1 MIHYGNK
8 KIIDKLNM
16 IGREENEEEEIQK
29 ILQDDKV
36 KEALLET
43 DVSKSTPKAHE
54 KERSFLFGYTLI
66 VIIICA
72 VLYYLLEFRS
82 LPVLQ
87 NYIPLFQKLVLGSM
101 LISIVFLLNRLLR
114 KILVKRIN
122 DRASAYNF
130 RSLVNFLTFLL
141 IFVIVIS
148 LVFANWYAT
157 LVSFGLV
164 SLILGLALQNP
175 LTSLF
180 GWMYLLIRKPYE
192 VGDRIKI
199 GTVYGDVMN
208 VGYFDTTLW
217 EFRGDYLSGDHPSGR
232 IVKFANSRIFS
243 EYIVNYSWPLF
254 PFIWNEVKF
263 YVSYSSDFD
272 FISLTVTRIAEKEVG
287 EAMMR
292 RVKRLKTI
300 LANSLVKE
308 LEIKEKPSV
317 IFTAHN
323 NTWIEVAV
331 RFLVEPKNSGPV
343 KSLLFTHI
351 MAELKKNPD
360 KVIFP
365 NTQVNKG

>member
-1 MIHYGNK
+1 MSIK
-8 KIIDKLNM
+8 
-16 IGREENEEEEIQK
+16 EENEEEEIQK
-29 ILQDDKV
+29 ILNDDKV
-36 KEALLET
+36 KEALQET
-43 DVSKSTPKAHE
+43 DVSKVTLKEEE
-54 KERSFLFGYTLI
+54 KERSFIFGYSLV
-66 VIIICA
+66 VIIVCA

-82 LPVLQ
+82 IPVIQ
-87 NYIPLFQKLVLGSM
+87 DYIPLLQKLVLGSM
-101 LISIVFLLNRLLR
+101 LISIVILLNRLLR
-114 KILVKRIN
+114 NIFIRRIN

-141 IFVIVIS
+141 IFVIVVS
-148 LVFANWYAT
+148 LIFANWYAT

-199 GTVYGDVMN
+199 GNVYGDVMN

-232 IVKFANSRIFS
+232 LIKFANSRIFN

-272 FISLTVTRIAEKEVG
+272 FISLTVTQIAEDEIG

-292 RVKRLKTI
+292 RVKRLKRI
-300 LANSLVKE
+300 LANSLVRQ
-308 LEIKEKPSV
+308 LDIKERPSV
-317 IFTAHN
+317 IFSAHT
-323 NTWIEVAV
+323 NTWIEVKV

-351 MAELKKNPD
+351 MKELKNHPE

-365 NTQVNKG
+365 NSIN

>member
-1 MIHYGNK
+1 MIPSKENEAEEIK
-8 KIIDKLNM
+8 KILND
-16 IGREENEEEEIQK
+16 E
-29 ILQDDKV
+29 KV
-36 KEALLET
+36 KEALIET
-43 DVSKSTPKAHE
+43 EGSKEVIPSLG
-54 KERSFLFGYTLI
+54 KERSFIFLYALI
-66 VIIICA
+66 VIIVSA
-72 VLYYLLEFRS
+72 VLYYLLEFETFA
-82 LPVLQ
+82 VIED
-87 NYIPLFQKLVLGSM
+87 YIPLLQKLVLGAM
-101 LISIVFLLNRLLR
+101 LISIVILINRLLR
-114 KILVKRIN
+114 RMLLKRIN
-122 DRASAYNF
+122 DGASAYNL
-130 RSLVNFLTFLL
+130 RSLVNFLTFLF

-148 LVFANWYAT
+148 LIFSNWYAT

-180 GWMYLLIRKPYE
+180 GWMYLLVRKPYE

-199 GTVYGDVMN
+199 GNVYGDVMN

-232 IVKFANSRIFS
+232 IIKFANSRIFI

-263 YVSYSSDFD
+263 YVSYSSDFN
-272 FISLTVTRIAEKEVG
+272 FISLSVTKIAEKEVG

-292 RVKRLKTI
+292 RVKRLKHI
-300 LANSLVKE
+300 LANSLVQE
-308 LEIKEKPSV
+308 LDIKEKPSV

-331 RFLVEPKNSGPV
+331 RFLVEPKNSGAI

-351 MAELKKNPD
+351 MEELKKYPE

-365 NTQVNKG
+365 NTQIKV

>member
-1 MIHYGNK
+1 MMSHQ
-8 KIIDKLNM
+8 
-16 IGREENEEEEIQK
+16 ENEEDEIRE
-29 ILQDDKV
+29 ILNDDKF
-36 KEALLET
+36 KDALLET
-43 DVSKSTPKAHE
+43 EASNITSKVDE
-54 KERSFLFGYTLI
+54 KERSFVFGYSLL
-66 VIIICA
+66 VIIICGI
-72 VLYYLLEFRS
+72 LYYLLEFRS
-82 LPVLQ
+82 LPVIQ
-87 NYIPLFQKLVLGSM
+87 DYIPLLQKLVLGSM
-101 LISIVFLLNRLLR
+101 LISIVILLNRLLR
-114 KILVKRIN
+114 KILIRRIN
-122 DRASAYNF
+122 DPASAYNF
-130 RSLVNFLTFLL
+130 SSLVNFLTFLL
-141 IFVIVIS
+141 IVVIVVS
-148 LVFANWYAT
+148 LIFANWYAT

-199 GTVYGDVMN
+199 GNVYGDVMN

-232 IVKFANSRIFS
+232 LIKFANSRIFN

-272 FISLTVTRIAEKEVG
+272 FISHTVTQIAEDEIG

-292 RVKRLKTI
+292 RVKRLKQI
-300 LANSLVKE
+300 LANSLVRQ
-308 LEIKEKPSV
+308 LDIKERPSV
-317 IFTAHN
+317 IFTAHT
-323 NTWIEVAV
+323 NTWIEVTV
-331 RFLVEPKNSGPV
+331 RFLVQPKNSGPV

-351 MAELKKNPD
+351 MKELKNHPD

-365 NTQVNKG
+365 NSPDLK

>member
-1 MIHYGNK
+1 MIS
-8 KIIDKLNM
+8 
-16 IGREENEEEEIQK
+16 REENEKEEIQK
-29 ILQDDKV
+29 ILSEEKV
-36 KEALLET
+36 KEALKET
-43 DVSKSTPKAHE
+43 EASRDAPAIDG
-54 KERSFLFGYTLI
+54 KERSFIFGYTLI
-66 VIIICA
+66 VISVCA

-82 LPVLQ
+82 LPVIQ
-87 NYIPLFQKLVLGSM
+87 NYIPLLQKLVLGAM
-101 LISIVFLLNRLLR
+101 LISIVYLLNRLVR
-114 KILVKRIN
+114 KILIKRIN
-122 DRASAYNF
+122 DRSSAYNF
-130 RSLVNFLTFLL
+130 RSLVNFLSFLL
-141 IFVIVIS
+141 IFVIIIS

-164 SLILGLALQNP
+164 SLIIGLALQNP

-199 GTVYGDVMN
+199 GNVYGDVMN
-208 VGYFDTTLW
+208 VGYLDTTLW

-232 IVKFANSRIFS
+232 IIKFANSRIFN

-263 YVSYSSDFD
+263 YVSYSSDFN
-272 FISLTVTRIAEKEVG
+272 FISLTVTKIAEDEIG

-292 RVKRLKTI
+292 RVKRLKII
-300 LANSLVKE
+300 LANSLVRK
-308 LEIKEKPSV
+308 LDIKEKPSV
-317 IFTAHN
+317 IFTAHT
-323 NTWIEVAV
+323 NTWIEVTV

-351 MAELKKNPD
+351 MDELKKHPD

-365 NTQVNKG
+365 NSQMKT

>member
-1 MIHYGNK
+1 MIS
-8 KIIDKLNM
+8 
-16 IGREENEEEEIQK
+16 EENEEEEIKK
-29 ILQDDKV
+29 ILSDDKV

-43 DVSKSTPKAHE
+43 DNPRDTPVGE
-54 KERSFLFGYTLI
+54 GKERSFIFVYTFI
-66 VIIICA
+66 VIIVCG

-82 LPVLQ
+82 LPVIQ
-87 NYIPLFQKLVLGSM
+87 DYIPLLQKLVMGAM
-101 LISIVFLLNRLLR
+101 LISIVFLLNRLIR
-114 KILVKRIN
+114 KVLIRRIN
-122 DRASAYNF
+122 DRSSAYNF

-157 LVSFGLV
+157 LVSFGVV

-180 GWMYLLIRKPYE
+180 GWMFLLIRKPYE

-199 GTVYGDVMN
+199 GNVYGDVMN

-232 IVKFANSRIFS
+232 VIKFANSRIFN

-263 YVSYSSDFD
+263 YVSYSSDFN
-272 FISLTVTRIAEKEVG
+272 FISLTVTNIAEKEIG

-292 RVKRLKTI
+292 RVKRLKRI
-300 LANSLVKE
+300 LANSLVRK
-308 LEIKEKPSV
+308 LDIKERPSV
-317 IFTAHN
+317 IFTAHT
-323 NTWIEVAV
+323 NTWIEVTV
-331 RFLVEPKNSGPV
+331 RFLVEPKSSGPV

-351 MAELKKNPD
+351 MEELKKHPER
-360 KVIFP
+360 VIFP
-365 NTQVNKG
+365 DPKK

>member
-1 MIHYGNK
+1 MIKEEDNEAEEIK
-8 KIIDKLNM
+8 KILSD
-16 IGREENEEEEIQK
+16 E
-29 ILQDDKV
+29 KV
-36 KEALLET
+36 QEALKET
-43 DVSKSTPKAHE
+43 DSPREDPAVAE
-54 KERSFLFGYTLI
+54 KERSSALGIT
-66 VIIICA
+66 IIIIAICG

-87 NYIPLFQKLVLGSM
+87 AYIPLLQKLVLGSM
-101 LISIVFLLNRLLR
+101 LISIVILLNRLVR
-114 KILVKRIN
+114 RILIKKIN
-122 DRASAYNF
+122 DRSSAYNF

-141 IFVIVIS
+141 IFVIIVS

-199 GTVYGDVMN
+199 GNVYGDVMN

-232 IVKFANSRIFS
+232 IIRFANSRIFN
-243 EYIVNYSWPLF
+243 EYVVNYSWPLF

-272 FISLTVTRIAEKEVG
+272 FISLTVTNIAEKEIG

-292 RVKRLKTI
+292 RVKRLKRI
-300 LANSLVKE
+300 LANSLVRK
-308 LEIKEKPSV
+308 LDIKEKPSV
-317 IFTAHN
+317 IFTAHT
-323 NTWIEVAV
+323 NTWIEVTV
-331 RFLVEPKNSGPV
+331 RFLVEPKSSGPV

-351 MAELKKNPD
+351 MEELKKHPG

-365 NTQVNKG
+365 NSQMKD

>member
-1 MIHYGNK
+1 MNAAQ
-8 KIIDKLNM
+8 D
-16 IGREENEEEEIQK
+16 NEEEEIKK
-29 ILQDDKV
+29 ILSEEKV

-43 DVSKSTPKAHE
+43 DSSRKESPDAS
-54 KERSFLFGYTLI
+54 KERSYIFIYTLI
-66 VIIICA
+66 VFAVCA
-72 VLYYLLEFRS
+72 LLYYLLEYRS
-82 LPVLQ
+82 LPILQ
-87 NYIPLFQKLVLGSM
+87 EYIPLLQKLVLGSM
-101 LISIVFLLNRLLR
+101 MISIIILVNRLLR
-114 KILVKRIN
+114 KMLLRKIN

-130 RSLVNFLTFLL
+130 RSLINFLTFLL
-141 IFVIVIS
+141 IFLITIS

-157 LVSFGLV
+157 MVSFGVV

-180 GWMYLLIRKPYE
+180 GWIYLLIRKPYE

-199 GTVYGDVMN
+199 GNVYGDVMN

-232 IVKFANSRIFS
+232 IIKYANSRIFS
-243 EYIVNYSWPLF
+243 EYVVNYSWPLF

-263 YVSYSSDFD
+263 YVTYSSDFD
-272 FISLTVTRIAEKEVG
+272 FISLTVTKIAEKEIG

-292 RVKRLKTI
+292 RVQRLKHI
-300 LANSLVKE
+300 LADSLVQE
-308 LEIKEKPSV
+308 LEIKERPSV
-317 IFTAHN
+317 IFTAHT
-323 NTWIEVAV
+323 NTWIEVTV

-351 MAELKKNPD
+351 MAELKKYPE

-365 NTQVNKG
+365 HSQIKP

>member
-1 MIHYGNK
+1 MSIK
-8 KIIDKLNM
+8 
-16 IGREENEEEEIQK
+16 EENEEEEIQK
-29 ILQDDKV
+29 ILNDDKV
-36 KEALLET
+36 KEALQET
-43 DVSKSTPKAHE
+43 DVSKVTLKEEE
-54 KERSFLFGYTLI
+54 KERSFIFGYSLV
-66 VIIICA
+66 VIIVCA

-82 LPVLQ
+82 IPVIQ
-87 NYIPLFQKLVLGSM
+87 DYIPLLQKLVLGSM
-101 LISIVFLLNRLLR
+101 LISIVILLNRLLR
-114 KILVKRIN
+114 NIFIRRIN

-141 IFVIVIS
+141 IFVIVVS
-148 LVFANWYAT
+148 LIFANWYAT

-199 GTVYGDVMN
+199 GNVYGDVMN

-232 IVKFANSRIFS
+232 LIKFANSRIFN

-272 FISLTVTRIAEKEVG
+272 FISLTVTQIAEDEIG
-287 EAMMR
+287 EA
-292 RVKRLKTI
+292 
-300 LANSLVKE
+300 
-308 LEIKEKPSV
+308 
-317 IFTAHN
+317 
-323 NTWIEVAV
+323 
-331 RFLVEPKNSGPV
+331 
-343 KSLLFTHI
+343 
-351 MAELKKNPD
+351 
-360 KVIFP
+360 
-365 NTQVNKG
+365 

>member
-1 MIHYGNK
+1 MIS
-8 KIIDKLNM
+8 
-16 IGREENEEEEIQK
+16 EEKNEEEEIKK
-29 ILQDDKV
+29 ILSEDKV
-36 KEALLET
+36 KKALMET
-43 DVSKSTPKAHE
+43 DSSREAPAVNE
-54 KERSFLFGYTLI
+54 KERSYIFGYTFI
-66 VIIICA
+66 VVIVCG
-72 VLYYLLEFRS
+72 VLYYLLEFRT
-82 LPVLQ
+82 LPVIQ
-87 NYIPLFQKLVLGSM
+87 NYIPLLQKLVMGAM
-101 LISIVFLLNRLLR
+101 LISIVILLNRLVR
-114 KILVKRIN
+114 KILIRRIS
-122 DRASAYNF
+122 DRSSAYNF

-199 GTVYGDVMN
+199 GNVYGDVMN

-232 IVKFANSRIFS
+232 IIKFANSRIFN

-263 YVSYSSDFD
+263 YVSYSSDFN
-272 FISLTVTRIAEKEVG
+272 FISLTVTKIAEEEIG

-292 RVKRLKTI
+292 RVKRLKVI
-300 LANSLVKE
+300 LASSLVRK
-308 LEIKEKPSV
+308 LEIKERPSV

-351 MAELKKNPD
+351 MEELKKHPE

-365 NTQVNKG
+365 NSQMKT